1 MNKVDKRHIAY
12 TGYAKQYDARR
23 FESPGDRYLERVRF
37 QALLR
42 AIGARDFGR
51 RVLDVGCGTG
61 RGEVLLAR
69 AGFQRITALDYTD
82 AMLQIAQQ
90 KTARLRATGQ
100 VRLLR
105 GDAYRL
111 PFPDAAFDLVV
122 SLRFVHMFR
131 FDLQQELV
139 REMARVCRPG
149 GVVAVELEN
158 IHKGLF
164 VTRYLEQRRL
174 QTHQKFN
181 SMWEVS
187 RMFSSDLFGR
197 RKVFGSILPKAHRL
211 LHKWPE
217 LGERLERIAFLPPLN
232 WLTNEI
238 VVAAQ
243 RR

>member
-1 MNKVDKRHIAY
+1 MNKVDKRQIAY

-23 FESPGDRYLERVRF
+23 FESPRDQYLERVRF

-42 AIGARDFGR
+42 AIGHADFGR

-69 AGFQRITALDYTD
+69 AGFERITALDYTE
-82 AMLQIAQQ
+82 AMLRIAHE
-90 KTARLRATGQ
+90 KTAKFRATGQ

-111 PFPDAAFDLVV
+111 PFPDATFDLVV

-149 GVVAVELEN
+149 GLVVVELEN

-164 VTRYLEQRRL
+164 VTRYLEQRKL
-174 QTHQKFN
+174 KTHQKFN
-181 SMWEVS
+181 SMREVS
-187 RMFSSDLFGR
+187 LMFPTDLFRHR
-197 RKVFGSILPKAHRL
+197 RVFGSVLPRAHTIF
-211 LHKWPE
+211 HKWPD
-217 LGERLERIAFLPPLN
+217 LGARVERIAFVPPLN

-238 VVAAQ
+238 VVAA
-243 RR
+243 RRR